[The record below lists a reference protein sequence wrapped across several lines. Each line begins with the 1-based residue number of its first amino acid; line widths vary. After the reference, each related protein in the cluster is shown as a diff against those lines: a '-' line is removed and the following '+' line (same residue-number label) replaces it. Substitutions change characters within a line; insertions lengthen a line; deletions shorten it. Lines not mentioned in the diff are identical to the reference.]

1 MVGALVV
8 GAVAGC
14 GSDAGPAATTV
25 APAGGPPAVSTSPP
39 PATATV
45 SASTAPAT
53 NPPAVTNPTAPVTNP
68 TAPVSNATV
77 PAPGAGSSGI
87 CPASALSLRVADPE
101 GAAGSTYE
109 RLVLT
114 NTGTV
119 TCALRG
125 FPGVSYLDAAGA
137 QVGAAATRTGAAA
150 TTVSLAPGGSASAVL
165 RIVHPGIQE
174 GCLDAGQIT
183 AVTALRVY
191 PPGSHTALR
200 QPLSDTSA
208 CASASVQQLSVTA
221 VTG

>member
-1 MVGALVV
+1 MMLAAVGALAV
-8 GAVAGC
+8 GALAGC
-14 GSDAGPAATTV
+14 ASDAGPAATTV

-39 PATATV
+39 PATATAA
-45 SASTAPAT
+45 ASTAPA
-53 NPPAVTNPTAPVTNP
+53 TNP
-68 TAPVSNATV
+68 TAPVSNATA
-77 PAPGAGSSGI
+77 PAPGSGSSGI

-183 AVTALRVY
+183 AVTVLRVY
-191 PPGSHTALR
+191 SPGSHTALR

-208 CASASVQQLSVTA
+208 CASTSVQQLSVTA

>member
-1 MVGALVV
+1 MMLAAVGALAV
-8 GAVAGC
+8 GALAGC
-14 GSDAGPAATTV
+14 ASDAGPAATTI

-39 PATATV
+39 PATATAA
-45 SASTAPAT
+45 ASTAPAT
-53 NPPAVTNPTAPVTNP
+53 NPPAATNP

-208 CASASVQQLSVTA
+208 CASTSVQQLSVTA
-221 VTG
+221 LTG